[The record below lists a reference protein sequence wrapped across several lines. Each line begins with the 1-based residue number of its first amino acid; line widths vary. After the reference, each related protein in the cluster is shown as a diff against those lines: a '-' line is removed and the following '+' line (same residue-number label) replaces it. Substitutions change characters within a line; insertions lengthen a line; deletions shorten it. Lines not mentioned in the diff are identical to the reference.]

1 MTGKMVKK
9 SGKSGVIGTSVA
21 KKILSFFKERNDVSL
36 VFVFGSFVRSE
47 MTAVSD
53 IDVGIYFQISPDF
66 YQVNAIKED
75 LRVLLK
81 RDVDVA
87 VLNDASPVIK
97 MQVLKKG
104 TLVLE
109 TSKNNFSAF
118 YGDTVK
124 QYDDL
129 KQIRKKCE
137 DNILKGR
144 IYA

>member
-1 MTGKMVKK
+1 MKGNTEKRSRRSMALQ
-9 SGKSGVIGTSVA
+9 TSA
-21 KKILSFFKERNDVSL
+21 ARKLRSFFKDRNDVSL
-36 VFVFGSFVRSE
+36 VLMFGSFVRGE
-47 MTAVSD
+47 MTVDSD
-53 IDVGIYFQISPDF
+53 IDVGIYFQSSPDF
-66 YQVNAIKED
+66 YQVNVIKED
-75 LRVLLK
+75 LSALLK
-81 RDVDVA
+81 RDVDVV

-104 TLVLE
+104 ILVLE
-109 TSKNNFSAF
+109 ASKNNFSEF

>member
-1 MTGKMVKK
+1 MTGGAVKK
-9 SGKSGVIGTSVA
+9 IKKTGIIRTSVV
-21 KKILSFFKERNDVSL
+21 KKILSFFKDRKDVSL
-36 VFVFGSFVRSE
+36 AFVFGSFVRRE

-53 IDVGIYFQISPDF
+53 IDVGIYFYSSPDF
-66 YQVNAIKED
+66 YQVNAIKDD
-75 LRVLLK
+75 LSALLK
-81 RDVDVA
+81 RDVDVV

-104 TLVLE
+104 ILVFE
-109 TSKNNFSAF
+109 TCKNNYSAF